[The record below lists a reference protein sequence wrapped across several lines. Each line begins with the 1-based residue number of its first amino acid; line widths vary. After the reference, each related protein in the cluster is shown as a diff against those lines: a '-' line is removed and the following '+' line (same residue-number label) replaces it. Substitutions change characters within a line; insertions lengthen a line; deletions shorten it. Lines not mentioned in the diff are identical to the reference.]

1 MVEFYEIS
9 NTLYAGVMYF
19 PYEGDA
25 TNMKSQNQRTNFS
38 SKKMSFKVC
47 EEPHILNQFHS
58 LIAKQITY
66 IYISNH

>member
-1 MVEFYEIS
+1 MVELYEIS

-25 TNMKSQNQRTNFS
+25 ANMKSQKQRTNFS

-47 EEPHILNQFHS
+47 EDPHIINQFHS
-58 LIAKQITY
+58 LIAK
-66 IYISNH
+66 